1 MTFPFFIARRYLFS
15 KKSTATINIISF
27 ISVVGVAVATMAL
40 VVVLSVFNG
49 FHDLIASFFT
59 NFDPQIEIIP
69 ARGKTMPADAI
80 ELQKVRNMPQVKVST
95 ACVEDLALAIYRS
108 KQAMVHVKG
117 VEDNFSDLTHI
128 DKILYGNGVFSLHA
142 GNLEYGIPGIRLAQ
156 SLGMGS
162 AFDGFLR
169 IYAPMKNGQLDLSDP
184 TSGFVT
190 DSLMSPGVI
199 FVVNQPKYDKDYLL
213 TSITFARNL
222 FGQQG
227 MMSSLELKLKS
238 GADVAQT
245 KEEIKGILGDKYKVL
260 DRYEQQEDTFR
271 IMQIEKM
278 IAYIFLTFIL
288 VVACFNIVGSLSML
302 ILDKKKDVQTL
313 RHLGASDKDIVRIFL
328 FEGRMIAALGALLG
342 IGIGLLLCWLQQTFG
357 FVALGETSGTFV
369 VNSYPVSVHYI
380 DVLLIFITVVV
391 TGWLSVWYPVTSL
404 SKRLLK

>member
-15 KKSTATINIISF
+15 KKSTAAINIISF
-27 ISVVGVAVATMAL
+27 ISVVGVAVSTMAL

-59 NFDPQIEIIP
+59 NFDPQIEIVP

-80 ELQKVRNMPQVKVST
+80 ELQKVRKMPQVKVST
-95 ACVEDLALAIYRS
+95 ACVEDLALAIYHS

-162 AFDGFLR
+162 TFDGFLR

>member
-15 KKSTATINIISF
+15 KKSTAAINIISF

-59 NFDPQIEIIP
+59 NFDPQIEIVP

-128 DKILYGNGVFSLHA
+128 DKILYGNGAFSLHA

-162 AFDGFLR
+162 TFDGFLR